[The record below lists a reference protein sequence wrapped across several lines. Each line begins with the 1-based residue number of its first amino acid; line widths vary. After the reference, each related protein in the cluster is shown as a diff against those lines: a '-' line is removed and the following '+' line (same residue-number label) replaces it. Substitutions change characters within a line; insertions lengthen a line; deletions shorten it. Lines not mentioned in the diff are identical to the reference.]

1 LLPSTQVS
9 VWKTEISAGGILN
22 VVFRLRRRIHSHDLK
37 NEGFL
42 RGELR
47 GEEHQPRAP
56 GKKDLSFIG
65 VFGDSWLCAGRCDAL
80 CLLPARL
87 GIRRAGRAVS
97 RQLVRYSYSLNLVL
111 LFFASVSDIQAS
123 LKRAAPGWIGSCVF
137 NGPSLQQPEKEQPPP
152 WGAMG
157 VV

>member
-1 LLPSTQVS
+1 MWFSDC
-9 VWKTEISAGGILN
+9 GGVYICTTPKMRASC
-22 VVFRLRRRIHSHDLK
+22 V
-37 NEGFL
+37 
-42 RGELR
+42 GELKGR
-47 GEEHQPRAP
+47 RTPAP
-56 GKKDLSFIG
+56 GEKDLSFIG
-65 VFGDSWLCAGRCDAL
+65 VFGDYWLGADRCGAL

-97 RQLVRYSYSLNLVL
+97 RQLVSYRYSLNLIPL
-111 LFFASVSDIQAS
+111 LYVSVSDIQVS
-123 LKRAAPGWIGSCVF
+123 LERAAPGWIGSCVF